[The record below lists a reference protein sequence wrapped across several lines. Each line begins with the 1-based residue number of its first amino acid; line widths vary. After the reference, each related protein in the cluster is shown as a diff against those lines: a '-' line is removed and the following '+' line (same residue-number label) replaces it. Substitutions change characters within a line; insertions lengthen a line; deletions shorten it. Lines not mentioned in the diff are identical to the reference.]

1 MQLDAVIPAG
11 GDPARDAELLA
22 YAGGAPCK
30 ALIKLGD
37 KTFLERVVS
46 ALQGSGCVRRIV
58 VVGLPV
64 AYQTNLGPEVGFAPD
79 AGSMLQNGEAGLDYL
94 RSTGELSERILSATA
109 DTPLIT
115 PAIIR
120 DLVEQ
125 HLQYDVDFCYSI
137 VRQETMERAFPG
149 SGRTFVPIGGD
160 RFAGGD
166 VNVVSPQVLD
176 GDRTKIDEIVGERK
190 TFWKQVHAI
199 GLDTLFFFLIRRL
212 TIAKLEK
219 RVERVLGFSAKA
231 VICPHAEVAMDV
243 DKPHHLDVVRA
254 AWQRR
259 QQTAPQG

>member
-11 GDPARDAELLA
+11 GDPTRDAELLA
-22 YAGGAPCK
+22 YAGGAPRK
-30 ALIKLGD
+30 ALIRLGD
-37 KTFLERVVS
+37 KTLLEWVVS

-58 VVGLPV
+58 VVGLPIE
-64 AYQTNLGPEVGFAPD
+64 YQTDLGPQVVFAPD
-79 AGSMLQNGEAGLDYL
+79 AGSMLQNGEAGLAYL
-94 RSTGELSERILSATA
+94 RATGELSERIVAATA

-115 PAIIR
+115 PEIVR
-120 DLVEQ
+120 DLVDQ

-149 SGRTFVPIGGD
+149 SGRTFVPIGDD

-166 VNVVSPQVLD
+166 IGVVKPQVLD
-176 GDRTKIDEIVGERK
+176 GDRTKLDEIVGERK
-190 TFWKQVHAI
+190 TVWKQVRAV
-199 GLDTLFFFLIRRL
+199 GLDTMFLFLIRRL

-219 RVERVLGFSAKA
+219 RVERVLGFSARA

-259 QQTAPQG
+259 QQNAPQG